1 MLKLQVKG
9 IRNESRSL
17 NRVIIREV
25 LSDRVTSEQRPEE
38 EKSKPCGY
46 GGEREIIPREE
57 TRDPRAEA
65 QSAH

>member
-1 MLKLQVKG
+1 MLKLQVKE

-17 NRVIIREV
+17 NRVIREV
-25 LSDRVTSEQRPEE
+25 ISDRVTFEQRPEE
-38 EKSKPCGY
+38 EKSTPCGY
-46 GGEREIIPREE
+46 EGEREIIPREE